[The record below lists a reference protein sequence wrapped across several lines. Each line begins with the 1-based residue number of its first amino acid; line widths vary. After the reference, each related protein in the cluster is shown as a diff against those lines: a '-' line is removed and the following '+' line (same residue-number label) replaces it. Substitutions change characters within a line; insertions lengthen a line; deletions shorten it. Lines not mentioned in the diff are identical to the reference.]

1 MLISPL
7 AHSHD
12 RHQKPHSEKARVR
25 IENVLNRLFSVDEVN
40 GGYDCPTYLY
50 RWRLLKIGW
59 LGIYLQHFVG
69 DDWSLDLHDHP
80 RRFISFGLWGRYL
93 EETPHGSRW
102 YVAPWIRTFPAKH
115 IHRIIQPK
123 HCWTLAFCL
132 KIVRKWGFWH
142 RFDDGS
148 YRLILWR
155 DFVNGSARDIAERM
169 KNCP

>member
-1 MLISPL
+1 M
-7 AHSHD
+7 D
-12 RHQKPHSEKARVR
+12 GARIGRLGVR
-25 IENVLNRLFSVDEVN
+25 IVDILNRLIAAEEIN
-40 GGYDCPTYLY
+40 GSHGCPTYLY

-59 LGIYLQHFVG
+59 FGIYLQHFVG

-102 YVAPWIRTFPAKH
+102 YVALWVRTFPAKH

-123 HCWTLAFCL
+123 NCWTLAFCL

-155 DFVNGSARDIAERM
+155 DFVNGSARDIAEKM

>member
-1 MLISPL
+1 M
-7 AHSHD
+7 
-12 RHQKPHSEKARVR
+12 R
-25 IENVLNRLFSVDEVN
+25 IVDILNRIVTVEEIN
-40 GGYDCPTYLY
+40 GADDCPTYLY

-59 LGIYLQHFVG
+59 IGIYLQHFIG

-123 HCWTLAFCL
+123 NFP
-132 KIVRKWGFWH
+132 
-142 RFDDGS
+142 
-148 YRLILWR
+148 ILLPS
-155 DFVNGSARDIAERM
+155 VNEMKADTWSMRM
-169 KNCP
+169 KKHINSN